1 MMNTHAQT
9 LNTHALKRSE
19 KHDFLKSSNSNS
31 NGRRRR
37 SSRGAAIAAASNKN
51 YKLTLLPG
59 DGIGPEIMKVAVDVL
74 NEVGRKHEITFTY
87 EEKLVGGAAID
98 AFGTPLPEDTLECCK
113 QSDAVLLAA
122 IGGYKWDTLE
132 ANMRPERGL
141 LGLRAGME
149 VFANLRPAVVLPQLA
164 DASSL
169 KKDIVSGTDIMVVR
183 ELTGGIY
190 FGEPK
195 GFGTNAK
202 GERIGF
208 NTMVYSESEV
218 DRIAKVAFEIAQ
230 KRGGRLCSVE
240 KSNVLEVSQ
249 LWKERVIKQ
258 HENYKDV
265 ELSHMYIDNCAMQ
278 VIRDP
283 KQFDTIVTG
292 NIFGDI
298 ISDAASMLTGSI
310 GMLPSA
316 AVGSSGPGL
325 YEPVHGSAPDI
336 AGQDKANPL
345 AQVLSAAMLL
355 RYQFGEEAAAKSI
368 EEAVNAT
375 LDQGFRTGDIMQEGM
390 KLVGCTQMQE
400 ALMKNLSK

>member
-1 MMNTHAQT
+1 MNTHAQT
-9 LNTHALKRSE
+9 LNTNALKRSE
-19 KHDFLKSSNSNS
+19 KHVFLKSSNSNS

-37 SSRGAAIAAASNKN
+37 SSRGAALAAAGNKN

-74 NEVGRKHEITFTY
+74 NEVGRKHEIKFTY

>member
-1 MMNTHAQT
+1 MNTRAQT

-19 KHDFLKSSNSNS
+19 KHVFLKSSNSNS

-37 SSRGAAIAAASNKN
+37 SSRGAALAAASNKN

-325 YEPVHGSAPDI
+325 Y
-336 AGQDKANPL
+336 
-345 AQVLSAAMLL
+345 
-355 RYQFGEEAAAKSI
+355 
-368 EEAVNAT
+368 
-375 LDQGFRTGDIMQEGM
+375 
-390 KLVGCTQMQE
+390 
-400 ALMKNLSK
+400 